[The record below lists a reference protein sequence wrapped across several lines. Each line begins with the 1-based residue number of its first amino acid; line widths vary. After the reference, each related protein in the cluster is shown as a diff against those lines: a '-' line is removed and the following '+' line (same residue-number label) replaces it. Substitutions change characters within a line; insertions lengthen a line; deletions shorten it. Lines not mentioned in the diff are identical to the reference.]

1 MKNLKNSITIMTL
14 FFLISLAFNAQNS
27 ITGSISNWTNGEV
40 PLLFSDYISREKIT
54 MGNIAS
60 DGNMTIPLDE
70 IFLSNLKT
78 AAEKAKEKAPQG
90 WEMKFNTI
98 ESTFGSGE
106 EGISY
111 ENAASVL
118 IGLPDLEAGSED
130 GTAQFGY
137 VYCTSNPE
145 LANWL
150 YNYGQ
155 GDIAI
160 GYYLRWFFAEDTA
173 SVKGSVS
180 IPVYTGRDDENYTD
194 TTFYDI
200 ELQKGWNMIK
210 YNVTKTYTTQTGKTV
225 LAKMEVSKI
234 DEIPLDVLWLVL

>member
-1 MKNLKNSITIMTL
+1 MKTLKNRITITSL
-14 FFLISLAFNAQNS
+14 FFLISLTFNAQNS
-27 ITGSISNWTNGEV
+27 ITGTIANWTHGEV
-40 PLLFSDYISREKIT
+40 PLLYSDYISREKII

-60 DGNMTIPLDE
+60 DGNMTIPLDDN
-70 IFLSNLKT
+70 FLSNFKI

-98 ESTFGSGE
+98 ESTFGSGD

-118 IGLPDLEAGSED
+118 IGLPDLEASSEG

-137 VYCTSNPE
+137 IYCTSNPE

-155 GDIAI
+155 GDIAK
-160 GYYLRWFFAEDTA
+160 GYYLRWFFAEATA
-173 SVKGSVS
+173 SVKGSIS
-180 IPVYTGRDDENYTD
+180 IPVYTGNDDENYTD
-194 TTFYDI
+194 TTFYDLEI
-200 ELQKGWNMIK
+200 QKGWNMIK
-210 YNVTKTYTTQTGKTV
+210 YNITETFTTQTGKTV
-225 LAKMEVSKI
+225 LTKMEVTKI
-234 DEIPLDVLWLVL
+234 DEIPADVMWLLL